1 MAILIGIG
9 AGLGVLFL
17 WLAGHRFGLMLA
29 LISLAG
35 VLGILSGLLIQ
46 PPYGVPLKWGGLF
59 IGVALAWPVS
69 GIPRSRQAWI
79 SFKQT
84 KGERAEWARRRAEL
98 DNYIQSRRLSRS

>member
-17 WLAGHRFGLMLA
+17 WLAGHRFGRMLA

-35 VLGILSGLLIQ
+35 VLGILSDLLI
-46 PPYGVPLKWGGLF
+46 PTPYGLPLKWSGFF
-59 IGVALAWPVS
+59 IGVAVAWPVS
-69 GIPRSRQAWI
+69 SIPRCRQAWI

-98 DNYIQSRRLSRS
+98 DNYIQSRR